1 MNKPRGGPF
10 APGNKLGRGRLKGSR
25 NKAQSP
31 GQDLLDEYALHL
43 VRKCIS
49 MAMQGDHNALR
60 ICMDRI
66 SPARKNACIRKAD
79 ISGPQG
85 GPAEISLAEVI
96 RKRIRRREGAESNG
110 EKLKETRTPVELVPA
125 A

>member
-1 MNKPRGGPF
+1 MSKPRGRPF
-10 APGNKLGRGRLKGSR
+10 APGNTLGRGRPKGSR

-31 GQDLLDEYALHL
+31 GQDLLDEYAPHL

-49 MAMQGDHNALR
+49 MAMQGDPGALR

-66 SPARKNACIRKAD
+66 SPPRKNASIRKAD
-79 ISGPQG
+79 LSGPQG
-85 GPAEISLAEVI
+85 DPTEISLAELL
-96 RKRIRRREGAESNG
+96 RKRIRRRENAESCC
-110 EKLKETRTPVELVPA
+110 EKREETKARVELLPA